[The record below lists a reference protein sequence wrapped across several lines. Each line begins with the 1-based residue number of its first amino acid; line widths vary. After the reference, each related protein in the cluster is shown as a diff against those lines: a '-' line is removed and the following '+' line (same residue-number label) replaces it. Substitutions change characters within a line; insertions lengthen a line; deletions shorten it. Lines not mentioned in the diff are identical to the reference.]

1 MTHAHYKHQAPEGV
15 VVCEGAEVHV
25 LEAGHPRVPV
35 LAPRHLALVQAL
47 GVVTCGYQILDIVD
61 IVDIVSRIFPELSMS
76 QSRETCPVSGE

>member
-1 MTHAHYKHQAPEGV
+1 MTHAHYKYQAPEGV

-47 GVVTCGYQILDIVD
+47 GVVTCRYQILDIVD

-76 QSRETCPVSGE
+76 QSSETCPVSGE

>member
-15 VVCEGAEVHV
+15 VVCEGGEVHV

-61 IVDIVSRIFPELSMS
+61 IIDIVDCGKWVKIHCIIFVPFLKGG
-76 QSRETCPVSGE
+76 C

>member
-61 IVDIVSRIFPELSMS
+61 IVDIVSRIFPELPVS
-76 QSRETCPVSGE
+76 QSSETCPVSGE